1 MSNIIIREKAK
12 EHYNMVSDPWRYI
25 FGDDFHVGYF
35 EDNVQDLDSATKFLI
50 DKLASLASFD
60 KNSKVLD
67 VGCGIGEPAFYL
79 NKKFGSKITGI
90 TISER
95 GEEIASQTCME
106 KGLSKDISFKVADI
120 LHSDFENNSFDII
133 WIMEVSHLIK
143 DKKRLF
149 AETNRILKNKGSI
162 VLCDFMLNVNQSIL
176 EGFKFYK
183 DVFKFLKNEQIL
195 INTFGKAHLLTLNK
209 YIKLMKDAGFTN
221 FEDVDVRLNVLPTI
235 GMWRKNIEKNF
246 SIISQ
251 SLNKKQI
258 EEFLAAC
265 DILEDIFRANILTYR
280 FIKAVKE

>member
-1 MSNIIIREKAK
+1 
-12 EHYNMVSDPWRYI
+12 MVSDPWRYI

-35 EDNVQDLDSATKFLI
+35 EDNIQDLDSATKLLI
-50 DKLASLASFD
+50 DKLACLVSFN

-95 GEEIASQTCME
+95 GEEIASKSCIE
-106 KGLSKDISFKVADI
+106 KGLSEDINFKVADI
-120 LHSDFENNSFDII
+120 LHNDFANKSFDIV

-149 AETNRILKNKGSI
+149 KETNRILKDKGSI
-162 VLCDFMLNVNQSIL
+162 VLCDFMLNVNQDII

-195 INTFGKAHLLTLNK
+195 INTFGKAHLLTLDK
-209 YIKLMKDAGFTN
+209 YAKLMKSVGFSS

-235 GMWRKNIEKNF
+235 EMWRKNIQKNF

-251 SLNKKQI
+251 NLSKKQI

-280 FIKAVKE
+280 FIKAVKG